1 MKTNTYKLEGIDCA
15 SCALKIEESV
25 SALEG
30 VEYSSMNFMFMR
42 FKVTF
47 DESIIEDS
55 FIETTMHKSLPDF
68 RIIEKNNQEFED
80 TYSEPNVFKKM
91 LFRPK
96 RNRK

>member
-1 MKTNTYKLEGIDCA
+1 MKTNIYKLDGIDCA

-25 SALEG
+25 NALKG
-30 VEYSSMNFMFMR
+30 VESSSMNFMFMR

-47 DESIIEDS
+47 NEDIINDS
-55 FIETTMHKSLPDF
+55 LIETTMHKTLPDLC
-68 RIIEKNNQEFED
+68 IIEKNNQEFED
-80 TYSEPNVFKKM
+80 TYSEPGVFKKM

>member
-30 VEYSSMNFMFMR
+30 VESSSMNFMFMR

-47 DESIIEDS
+47 DETIIEDS
-55 FIETTMHKSLPDF
+55 VIETTMHKSLPDF

>member
-1 MKTNTYKLEGIDCA
+1 
-15 SCALKIEESV
+15 
-25 SALEG
+25 
-30 VEYSSMNFMFMR
+30 MNFMFMR

-47 DESIIEDS
+47 DETIIEDS